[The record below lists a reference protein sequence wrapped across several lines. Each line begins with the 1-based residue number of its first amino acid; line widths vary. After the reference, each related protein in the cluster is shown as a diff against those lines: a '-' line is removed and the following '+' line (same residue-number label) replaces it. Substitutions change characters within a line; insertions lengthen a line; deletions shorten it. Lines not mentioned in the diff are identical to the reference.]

1 MQSSN
6 LLKKPCFADR
16 LKKVKWPLLL
26 MLLPGIILT
35 IVFCYIPMYGIQ
47 VAFKE
52 ISYDTTIW
60 NAPWVG
66 FKNFEFLFSTSDAW
80 VITRNTVGYNLIFI
94 VVGMVLNISCAV
106 LLSELMHKKLSKIY
120 QNVIFLPHLFSMV
133 IVAYLV
139 YALLSADFGWINT
152 HILAKLGMEKVNW
165 YVDKGKWPVILCLVH
180 FWKSVGYGS
189 ILYIASMAGIDTS
202 LYEAAEIDGAS
213 RWQRVIH
220 VTIPCLSPIIVI
232 SIIKGIGAMFRS
244 DFGLFY
250 NVTMDNAALY
260 SVTST
265 LDTFAY
271 RALLVSGDTGM
282 SAAVTFYQSFV
293 GLILILSA
301 NTIIK
306 KIDPDK
312 AFF

>member
-1 MQSSN
+1 MQSEN
-6 LLKKPCFADR
+6 LLKKNGLVDR
-16 LKKVKWPLLL
+16 LRKVKWPLLM
-26 MLLPGIILT
+26 MLLPGVILT
-35 IVFCYIPMYGIQ
+35 VVFCYIPMYGIQ

-52 ISYDTTIW
+52 ISYNNTIW

-80 VITRNTVGYNLIFI
+80 VITRNTIGYNLIFI
-94 VVGMVLNISCAV
+94 TLGLVLNISCAV
-106 LLSELMHKKLSKIY
+106 LLSEIMSKKLSKLY
-120 QNVIFLPHLFSMV
+120 QNIIFLPYLFSMV

-139 YALLSADFGWINT
+139 FALLSPDFGWINT
-152 HILAKLGMEKVNW
+152 HILAKLG
-165 YVDKGKWPVILCLVH
+165 
-180 FWKSVGYGS
+180 
-189 ILYIASMAGIDTS
+189 IAAMAGIDTS
-202 LYEAAEIDGAS
+202 LYEAAEIDGAG
-213 RWQRVIH
+213 RWQRVVH
-220 VTIPCLSPIIVI
+220 VTLPCLSPIIVI
-232 SIIKGIGAMFRS
+232 SLIQGIGAMFRS
-244 DFGLFY
+244 DFGLFF
-250 NVTMDNAALY
+250 NVPMDSAALY
-260 SVTST
+260 PVTTT